1 MAISRLYYIDK
12 CIYYFKIY
20 VCYIYIYTDIDIHKY
35 YIADNIIIFQIC
47 MYIYYYYI
55 LNIKYYIL
63 YYILYIKYDI

>member
-1 MAISRLYYIDK
+1 MYA
-12 CIYYFKIY
+12 
-20 VCYIYIYTDIDIHKY
+20 IYIHTDIDIHKY

-63 YYILYIKYDI
+63 YYILYIVYYILKLIYFTLYLIYYM